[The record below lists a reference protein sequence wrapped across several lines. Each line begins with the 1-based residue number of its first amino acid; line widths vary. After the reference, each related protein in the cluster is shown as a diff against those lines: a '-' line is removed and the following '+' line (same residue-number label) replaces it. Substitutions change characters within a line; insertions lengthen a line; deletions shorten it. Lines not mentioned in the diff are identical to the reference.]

1 MNSRV
6 RVLLLAIAAM
16 CLAGCSTEEYEKSPA
31 TATTGPTTDEQPV
44 GGSTRTRET
53 HEVHG
58 DRHSMWVTATG
69 YCSRSQET
77 QGDPFQAAWGDRL
90 VPGEV
95 DRGQQGSAALGLT
108 HRVPVWIEVDGKE
121 QGPYLVL
128 DKMAKRWRIASTS
141 TTEPTSRPRCGGA
154 SGESGSPARRG
165 REEALGQVG
174 IHSNRS
180 TRCPRSSSSSPGLL
194 GQQEVEPSG
203 SQNSDV
209 TTLPTPRPHHCRRAI
224 ANPRGRRPR
233 CVSSPGSSR
242 TTPTACSSSGWV
254 TSTNSSGPTR
264 PPLIG
269 CSASR

>member
-6 RVLLLAIAAM
+6 RALLLAIGTM
-16 CLAGCSTEEYEKSPA
+16 WLAGCSTEEHEKSPT

-90 VPGEV
+90 VPGEKSIAV
-95 DRGQQGSAALGLT
+95 SRDLLALGLT

-128 DKMAKRWRIASTS
+128 DKMAKRWRDRIDIYYGTDVKAAMRWGKRRVRISW
-141 TTEPTSRPRCGGA
+141 
-154 SGESGSPARRG
+154 PA
-165 REEALGQVG
+165 ADAKK
-174 IHSNRS
+174 
-180 TRCPRSSSSSPGLL
+180 P
-194 GQQEVEPSG
+194 
-203 SQNSDV
+203 
-209 TTLPTPRPHHCRRAI
+209 
-224 ANPRGRRPR
+224 
-233 CVSSPGSSR
+233 
-242 TTPTACSSSGWV
+242 
-254 TSTNSSGPTR
+254 
-264 PPLIG
+264 
-269 CSASR
+269 